1 MAPATKCK
9 CSLYCNAL
17 LVPDQRATLSGE
29 SHLTFPLRITKWK
42 ANGCKASASEWS
54 NRTTKRSGSDRYL
67 FAIRRAMKSGCFSV
81 TRPSIAKLLYGLL
94 YDAGERFE
102 T

>member
-17 LVPDQRATLSGE
+17 LVPDLRATPSRA
-29 SHLTFPLRITKWK
+29 SHLTFPLKITEWKGNDCRALGSKWTK
-42 ANGCKASASEWS
+42 
-54 NRTTKRSGSDRYL
+54 RTTRRSGSERCA
-67 FAIRRAMKSGCFSV
+67 FTIRRATKSDCFSV

-94 YDAGERFE
+94 YDVGA
-102 T
+102 